1 MSKNPITREVVFER
15 LTNIVR
21 EVLDAPTLE
30 LRDPLQASE
39 VEEWTSLNHI
49 RIVSTAEDEFGVRFT
64 AAEIE
69 KLATVGEFVDLVM
82 RKVSEA

>member
-1 MSKNPITREVVFER
+1 MPKNPITRAAALER
-15 LTNIVR
+15 LTSIVR
-21 EVLDAPTLE
+21 EILDAPTLE
-30 LRDPLQASE
+30 LHDGLQASE

-69 KLATVGEFVDLVM
+69 KLATVGEFVDLVV
-82 RKVSEA
+82 RKASEG